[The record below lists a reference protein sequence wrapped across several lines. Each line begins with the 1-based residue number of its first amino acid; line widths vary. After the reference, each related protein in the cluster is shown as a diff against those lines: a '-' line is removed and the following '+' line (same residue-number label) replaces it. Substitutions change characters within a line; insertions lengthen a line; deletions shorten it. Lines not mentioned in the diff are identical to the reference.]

1 MPHIPTRPTMF
12 VVSPLLIE
20 IEKRNFVKLTLNEIY
35 RIRAKARELVKL
47 GETEWPE
54 IVLNRDDDTPLRL
67 DIKGLKLAE
76 VCQLKPNDLVG
87 HTEQTFYACFSWFG
101 RRDPV
106 RSAIFWFPS
115 KSSRDAFVKA
125 YDPYAWAVEKKS
137 LPAWKLREAV
147 KGF

>member
-1 MPHIPTRPTMF
+1 MAHIPTRPTMF

-35 RIRAKARELVKL
+35 RICAKARELTEL
-47 GETEWPE
+47 GETECPE

-76 VCQLKPNDLVG
+76 VCLVRPNRLVG
-87 HTEQTFYACFSWFG
+87 HTEQTFYACLSWFG
-101 RRDPV
+101 HRDPI
-106 RSAIFWFPS
+106 RGALFWFPS

-125 YDPYAWAVEKKS
+125 YDPYAWAVEKKV
-137 LPAWKLREAV
+137 LPTWKLREAV

>member
-1 MPHIPTRPTMF
+1 MAHIPTRPTMF

-20 IEKRNFVKLTLNEIY
+20 IEKRNIAKLTLNEIY
-35 RIRAKARELVKL
+35 RIRAKARELIKL

-76 VCQLKPNDLVG
+76 VCRLNPNDLVG
-87 HTEQTFYACFSWFG
+87 HTEQTFYALFSWFG
-101 RRDPV
+101 NRGT
-106 RSAIFWFPS
+106 INCQLFWFPS
-115 KSSRDAFVKA
+115 KSTRDAFVKA
-125 YDPYAWAVEKKS
+125 YDPYAWAVEKKL